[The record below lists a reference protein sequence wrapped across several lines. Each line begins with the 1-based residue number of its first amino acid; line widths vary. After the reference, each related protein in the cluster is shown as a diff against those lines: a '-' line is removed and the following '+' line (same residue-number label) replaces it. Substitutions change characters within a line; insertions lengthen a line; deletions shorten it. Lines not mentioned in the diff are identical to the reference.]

1 VPRSSL
7 ERLRTLEFAL
17 ESAQEPAIEV
27 SLAPEP
33 AVPEIEPAGARWR
46 PRLRRFGPIAA
57 IAAVILAM
65 GAVVLS
71 RGGGPAESGA
81 RSAEAKISQALKPEA
96 EVAAAPRATESP
108 TITVSLRNVPKNAV
122 VSIDGQPGSGDTLE
136 LPRDGRNRVIRVT
149 SPGMV
154 PWQVVHH
161 ASADAAF
168 EVALVKD
175 DTLRQSQRP
184 RPATEP
190 VPSGGAASAPK
201 KVHKKPPSALRKLDF

>member
-1 VPRSSL
+1 VL
-7 ERLRTLEFAL
+7 
-17 ESAQEPAIEV
+17 
-27 SLAPEP
+27 
-33 AVPEIEPAGARWR
+33 
-46 PRLRRFGPIAA
+46 
-57 IAAVILAM
+57 
-65 GAVVLS
+65 LS
-71 RGGGPAESGA
+71 RSGGPSESGA

-96 EVAAAPRATESP
+96 PVAAAPSATESSI
-108 TITVSLRNVPKNAV
+108 ITVSLRNVPKNAV

-161 ASADAAF
+161 ASADASF

-175 DTLRQSQRP
+175 DTQRQAPRA

-190 VPSGGAASAPK
+190 APSSAASAPK